1 MRYDFYADKTDKLTV
16 LDFIFNETDLQVF
29 DLSSPYGQNICQ
41 YKSSTEIAAKFDLFN
56 GDKFAV
62 TFQLWSPQHNG
73 EPIFSKVA
81 LDPRRCNG
89 HTFRYSTGG
98 WGMIQLY
105 FGGVRNGILS
115 LSHIG
120 HFSEKNA
127 AKWEGINK
135 LKGST
140 KGWEWKEVQATSKK
154 LKQYIRSKVA
164 VQKLGTLDILPGAS
178 KLQEQGIELR

>member
-1 MRYDFYADKTDKLTV
+1 MRYDFYADKIDKLIV
-16 LDFIFNETDLQVF
+16 LDYIFNETDLQVF

-41 YKSSTEIAAKFDLFN
+41 YKSSNEIAVKFDLTN

-62 TFQLWSPQHNG
+62 TFQLWSPRHGG

-81 LDPRRCNG
+81 LDPKRCNG

-105 FGGVRNGILS
+105 LGGVKNGILS

-120 HFSEKNA
+120 HFGKKDAS
-127 AKWEGINK
+127 KWEGTNTR
-135 LKGST
+135 KGSIND
-140 KGWEWKEVQATSKK
+140 WEWEEVQATSKK
-154 LKQYIRSKVA
+154 LKQYIRRKLA
-164 VQKLGTLDILPGAS
+164 LQKLGTLDILPAAA